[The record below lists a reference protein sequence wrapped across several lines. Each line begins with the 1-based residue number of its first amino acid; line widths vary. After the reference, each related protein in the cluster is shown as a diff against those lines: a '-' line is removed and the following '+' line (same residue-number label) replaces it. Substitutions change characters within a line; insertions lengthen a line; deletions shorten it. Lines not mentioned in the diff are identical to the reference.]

1 MSLVPETIWAIDI
14 KWDPVT
20 LGPKLNEAED
30 DFEYVYNENAVR
42 QVVYLAIKDSEEA
55 QGLINAHPVDV
66 RKRLNSLKEKIEDE
80 EWSIVLG
87 SIVMEIDYQAQQLI
101 FNAVIAGH
109 NIQSIRIALDLTKE
123 DT

>member
-1 MSLVPETIWAIDI
+1 MLFRS
-14 KWDPVT
+14 
-20 LGPKLNEAED
+20 
-30 DFEYVYNENAVR
+30 
-42 QVVYLAIKDSEEA
+42 IKDSEEA